1 MFRRTLPILMGSR
14 PPRRIPNPP
23 FAHASEIPPE
33 PIDVNFSELNLK
45 YPVIN
50 NNPEFEIARS
60 GWSPKPATTPAL
72 PFLVSRA
79 GENNNFPVYTDYKN
93 GRTRIM
99 TIVSKISGD
108 IEALR
113 ADMEKVVGNE
123 VQIKSGK
130 LIVQGHY
137 RMRLKK
143 YLLAL
148 GF

>member
-1 MFRRTLPILMGSR
+1 MGSR

-23 FAHASEIPPE
+23 FAHASQTPPE
-33 PIDVNFSELNLK
+33 LADIDFSQLNLK

-50 NNPEFEIARS
+50 NHPQFDIPRN
-60 GWSPKPATTPAL
+60 GWSPKPTTTPNL

-79 GENNNFPVYTDYKN
+79 GENHSFPVYTDYKN

-99 TIVSKISGD
+99 TVVSKISGD

-130 LIVQGHY
+130 LIVQGHF